1 MLNGIKLDGV
11 DFSDWDCYYTG
22 NEVYQPMANMNPGM
36 NLNPYEEDARHP
48 GTINVS
54 YINPGM
60 VSHHH
65 HHLLPGMGAGAGAVT
80 SAASEVTGLEGSM
93 GSPMDQVGAQP
104 NAIGQIASYCS
115 VNPAI
120 GPALRRGSLEF
131 AGDSKSFRRNYT
143 HAKPPYSY
151 ISLITMAIQ
160 QSSQKMLT
168 LNEIYQWIMDFFPYY
183 RQNQQRWQNSIRH
196 SLSFNDCF
204 IKMPRSPEKPGKG
217 SYWAL
222 HPDSGNMFENGCYLR
237 RQKRFKCER
246 RSEAAAAPRKSGVAP
261 APESLGPR
269 DVSPDTDS
277 SVGSPGS
284 EQGRN
289 QGRPLYQQL
298 GKASPEASPGIPS
311 QESPP
316 DTKSASL
323 VPSQPSFLSQLSS
336 EVYLKPDPQF
346 PLNHP
351 FSITNLMSAEQQA
364 GRVDVKPYE
373 QMVEFSSYGPSMT
386 TDVSMNSMFSKTGL
400 DLMPVAGE
408 PPAYQSLCSRP
419 VLSSI

>member
-1 MLNGIKLDGV
+1 MLSGIKLDGV
-11 DFSDWDCYYTG
+11 DSSDWDCYYTG
-22 NEVYQPMANMNPGM
+22 NEVYQPMNNMNLG
-36 NLNPYEEDARHP
+36 NVNPYMANTRPP
-48 GTINVS
+48 GTINMS

-60 VSHHH
+60 MSHHP
-65 HHLLPGMGAGAGAVT
+65 LPGMGAVT
-80 SAASEVTGLEGSM
+80 SVASEVTGLETPMS
-93 GSPMDQVGAQP
+93 SPMEQVRTQP
-104 NAIGQIASYCS
+104 NPMGQITSYCN
-115 VNPAI
+115 VNPVI
-120 GPALRRGSLEF
+120 SPGFGQGNLEVP
-131 AGDSKSFRRNYT
+131 GDNKNFRRNYT

-246 RSEAAAAPRKSGVAP
+246 RGGAAVPRKESGALP
-261 APESLGPR
+261 PESSGPR
-269 DVSPDTDS
+269 DESPAAGGETDS
-277 SVGSPGS
+277 SVGSPSS

-289 QGRPLYQQL
+289 QRRPLYQQL
-298 GKASPEASPGIPS
+298 GKVSPENSPGIPN
-311 QESPP
+311 QESSQ
-316 DTKSASL
+316 DTKPASL
-323 VPSQPSFLSQLSS
+323 VSSQPSFLSQLSP

-364 GRVDVKPYE
+364 NRMDMKPYE
-373 QMVEFSSYGPSMT
+373 QMVQYSGYGPSMT
-386 TDVSMNSMFSKTGL
+386 TDVSMNSMFPKTSL
-400 DLMPVAGE
+400 DLAPISNE